1 MNIRNRTKFE
11 MQHSM
16 TSEAKC
22 VILVK

>member
-1 MNIRNRTKFE
+1 